1 MTDHD
6 PVAQAQAHLDMVTL
20 EQRLVHLKDGGDP
33 EAVEACK
40 LELRA
45 ARQRAR
51 SERVLTGISTEMHEG
66 DGGAQPRTVKTAASV
81 KDN

>member
-1 MTDHD
+1 MTDYD

-20 EQRLVHLKDGGDP
+20 ERRLVELKDEGDT
-33 EAVEACK
+33 EAVEECK

-51 SERVLTGISTEMHEG
+51 SERVLTGISTVETEG